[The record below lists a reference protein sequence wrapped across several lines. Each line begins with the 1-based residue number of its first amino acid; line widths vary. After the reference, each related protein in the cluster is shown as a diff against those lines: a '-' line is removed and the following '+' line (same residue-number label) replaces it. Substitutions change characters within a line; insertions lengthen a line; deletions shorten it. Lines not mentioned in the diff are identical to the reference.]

1 MSQDIAFVRFFSRWL
16 LAILFTM
23 AGYWKVFELTAVNHA
38 NNFFV
43 AGYSDS
49 WIPEWLL
56 LALGHL
62 IPYWELIAGLLL
74 AIGFRCREVLV
85 SLGVLLLIT
94 TYGHALKEPLF
105 DIDGHTFTRMML
117 IFIALAISAK
127 KDFFTMD
134 QFFLQRKEL

>member
-1 MSQDIAFVRFFSRWL
+1 
-16 LAILFTM
+16 
-23 AGYWKVFELTAVNHA
+23 
-38 NNFFV
+38 
-43 AGYSDS
+43 
-49 WIPEWLL
+49 
-56 LALGHL
+56 
-62 IPYWELIAGLLL
+62 LIAGLLL

-117 IFIALAISAK
+117 IFIVLAISAK

>member
-1 MSQDIAFVRFFSRWL
+1 MSGDIAIVRFLSRWV

-23 AGYWKVFELTAVNHA
+23 AGYWKVFELTAISHA

-43 AGYSDS
+43 AGYTDS

-56 LALGHL
+56 LTLGYL
-62 IPYWELIAGLLL
+62 IPYWELVAGLLL
-74 AIGFRCREVLV
+74 AVGFRCREVLV

-117 IFIALAISAK
+117 IFIVLAIPAS
-127 KDFFTMD
+127 KDIFTLDKFFD
-134 QFFLQRKEL
+134 QRKKL